1 MPTREISIKERKG
14 ELRNLPIFQK
24 KKPVFKGLKLLYN
37 NSHHNAVTLS
47 LNELESFATVKLT
60 DDFKCVEGWVVN
72 GVCWEGIPIS
82 SIIGKMKL
90 PPKVRWLLFGSG
102 NFTCQIS
109 RSRAMKETTLLATR
123 MNGRKMTPSR
133 GGPLRLV
140 FKGQNCY
147 ESIKTVDR
155 ILALERPRKTT
166 AKGIAM
172 SRIV

>member
-1 MPTREISIKERKG
+1 MPTRGISTKERKG

-37 NSHHNAVTLS
+37 NSRHSTVTLS
-47 LNELESFATVKLT
+47 LKELENLPNVKLT
-60 DDFKCVEGWVVN
+60 DDFKCAEGWVVN
-72 GVCWEGIPIS
+72 GVCWEGIPVS

-102 NFTCQIS
+102 NFTCKMS
-109 RSRAMKETTLLATR
+109 RRRAMKETTLLATR
-123 MNGRKMTPSR
+123 MNGRKMTPAH

-155 ILALERPRKTT
+155 ILALERPQKTT
-166 AKGIAM
+166 AEGIAM
-172 SRIV
+172 SRIA